1 MISHKSKEKLQ
12 GFLQESEDL
21 RLGAP
26 VQGTVHEYEQHSG
39 GILDT
44 LMDMEEKAQ
53 GQLSDLRK
61 AEMEAQFSYQMVK
74 QGLED
79 EMKLLKT
86 RLSDNTGAKAANAE
100 VLGKAKGELAYTT
113 QTKQAYEARLQ
124 GQTTECQS
132 KTAEWTRR
140 QKEAGEEMA
149 VIDKAKEILAE
160 GVKSFFQ
167 AKTAVETVGHE
178 DKEEELRDRLA
189 ETFKGLSKKFG
200 SYALA
205 QMVSSARADPFG
217 RIRGLINDMI
227 EKLSDRGERGGKR
240 EGLLR

>member
-1 MISHKSKEKLQ
+1 
-12 GFLQESEDL
+12 
-21 RLGAP
+21 
-26 VQGTVHEYEQHSG
+26 
-39 GILDT
+39 
-44 LMDMEEKAQ
+44 MDMEEKAQ

-61 AEMEAQFSYQMVK
+61 AETEAQFSYQMVK

-100 VLGKAKGELAYTT
+100 VLGKAKGE
-113 QTKQAYEARLQ
+113 
-124 GQTTECQS
+124 
-132 KTAEWTRR
+132 
-140 QKEAGEEMA
+140 
-149 VIDKAKEILAE
+149 
-160 GVKSFFQ
+160 
-167 AKTAVETVGHE
+167 
-178 DKEEELRDRLA
+178 
-189 ETFKGLSKKFG
+189 KFG